1 MAIRFERPVSPSAY
15 FGRKLGFLS
24 LVMFVSAG
32 LAFRFGP
39 LRMPDMLTISIG
51 AGVIGLAATFFAV
64 IGLVRL
70 WQVGARG
77 GLAAF
82 WALVYASVPLTLTA
96 FTLATYL
103 LTPPVFDVATDPD
116 DPPTFLK
123 AREDDQ
129 GWLPRQISPDEAELG
144 AEAYAE
150 LVGKRYDGG
159 ADRVLAAVRRVAK
172 ASRIVIVASEGDEL
186 TVPDIGP
193 PPAGTHGHGAAIPV
207 PVPRPTPLLLQPPT
221 LVGAPGDVLLQGE
234 VRTLVFG
241 LPFDVV
247 IRLREDEE
255 ATVVDMRTVAR
266 YGNRDLGIGA
276 GLINA
281 FFTALDAEMLGLG
294 G

>member
-32 LAFRFGP
+32 LSFRFGP

-96 FTLATYL
+96 FALATYL

-116 DPPTFLK
+116 DPPKFLK

-144 AEAYAE
+144 ADAYAE

-186 TVPDIGP
+186 TVPDVGP
-193 PPAGTHGHGAAIPV
+193 PAAGNNGHGAAIPV
-207 PVPRPTPLLLQPPT
+207 PMPRPTPLLLQPAT
-221 LVGAPGDVLLQGE
+221 LVGTPGDVLLQGE

-247 IRLREDEE
+247 IRLREEE
-255 ATVVDMRTVAR
+255 DATVVDMRTVAR

-276 GLINA
+276 GLING